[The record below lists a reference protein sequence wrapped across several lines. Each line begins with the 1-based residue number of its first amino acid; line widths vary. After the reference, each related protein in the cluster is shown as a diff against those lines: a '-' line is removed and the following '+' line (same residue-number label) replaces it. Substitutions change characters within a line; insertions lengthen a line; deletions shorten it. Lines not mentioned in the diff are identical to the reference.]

1 MPEPRDDTDGVPRGD
16 IGAAP
21 PDQTDGAPREP
32 GDRAPRDRRTRAR
45 RDRHKQIAVVV
56 VAIVVGLIAAGLGT
70 RPDQPA
76 RAATRPTATT
86 AKTPRKPTPART
98 VLFAHVGK
106 KRKLDLLAVAGIA
119 AGGKVGSLVFVPI
132 TTLVQVPAFDTQA
145 LLDVPALGWSTLLT
159 TSVANALGM
168 HFDQVIVIGNATLT
182 DLLAPAARLDVT
194 FRRSVQVDDSAGTLA
209 FTPGRAHVSATDATR
224 LLIGTDR
231 AGSVEHLVT
240 VQAILQAWFDRLR
253 TASVSRATI
262 RALDSARNF
271 VTLANSDVGFDTLP
285 VDVLSSGSV
294 ARYELRQPDA
304 GKLIRA
310 DFPWAMLADGKRP
323 RVEVLNGTGAIALT
337 QEVARRIVPAGGE
350 IILTGNVPGFGVKRT
365 QVVYYRVADLPA
377 ARRLAAALGVG
388 SVALGNVPIDV
399 VDLTVV
405 VGSDFHITRS

>member
-1 MPEPRDDTDGVPRGD
+1 MPDREETDADTDVEPREAEAPDGHR
-16 IGAAP
+16 
-21 PDQTDGAPREP
+21 REH
-32 GDRAPRDRRTRAR
+32 GDRATRDRRARVR
-45 RDRHKQIAVVV
+45 RDRHTQIGIVALAV
-56 VAIVVGLIAAGLGT
+56 VVGLIAASLGT

-76 RAATRPTATT
+76 RAATKPTSTT
-86 AKTPRKPTPART
+86 AGTPHKAAPART

-119 AGGKVGSLVFVPI
+119 NGGTVGSLVFVPI

-168 HFDQVIVIGNATLT
+168 HFDEAILIGNAALT
-182 DLLAPAARLDVT
+182 DLLEPAGRLDVT
-194 FRRSVQVDDSAGTLA
+194 FRRTVQVDDSAGTLA
-209 FTPGRAHVSATDATR
+209 FTPGKARVSATDATR

-240 VQAILQAWFDRLR
+240 VQAVLQAWFDRLR
-253 TASVSRATI
+253 STSVAKKTV
-262 RALDSARNF
+262 RALPAASNF
-271 VTLANSDVGFDTLP
+271 VALANSEVNFDTLP

-294 ARYELRQPDA
+294 SRYELRQPDA
-304 GKLIRA
+304 GRLIRA
-310 DFPWAMLADGKRP
+310 DFPWAMLSAGQRP

-405 VGSDFHITRS
+405 VGSDFHIKRS